1 MCSHYIIIPF
11 IRWNIWYIELRL
23 FIVNIEFLH
32 IFCHAEWKNASF
44 KPNWNM
50 LVPGIF
56 HPAMPHLRIDIVDS
70 FHRYSQ
76 KLTRCKLTRCIWG
89 IGESLHGGRRAK
101 SIYTIWMLHSQYQ
114 PSCVHFVHLNLPRI
128 SIHIAYGRFHL
139 FCLEIVHSFVEKHVQ
154 KINDIDDEE
163 A

>member
-11 IRWNIWYIELRL
+11 IRWNIWYIEHRL

-32 IFCHAEWKNASF
+32 MFCHACWANGSF

-56 HPAMPHLRIDIVDS
+56 HPAMPHLRFDIIGS
-70 FHRYSQ
+70 LHRYTQ
-76 KLTRCKLTRCIWG
+76 KLTRCKLTRCIGG

-101 SIYTIWMLHSQYQ
+101 SILHDMNVTFSIPTILRHMTTCTLSIWIYLGYPYISHMADSTY
-114 PSCVHFVHLNLPRI
+114 FVW
-128 SIHIAYGRFHL
+128 
-139 FCLEIVHSFVEKHVQ
+139 K
-154 KINDIDDEE
+154 
-163 A
+163 